1 MPFIIHPRRRNI
13 TMPQPFL
20 HLGNVGLIGERV
32 GGGCRPHGMH
42 TDARHYVNQ
51 ADVTSIP
58 SDDVLIDRDGM
69 QGLVERFGPVILD
82 WPEEGAFEVLRVPGC
97 KSCRLVGSWP
107 LLAKSPPSEK
117 IYMQC
122 FLPSDGPIPWCTTW
136 PLCHPSRCCTKLN
149 QRIEFVREGR
159 HGGLHRV
166 LPGVDGPA
174 RH

>member
-97 KSCRLVGSWP
+97 K
-107 LLAKSPPSEK
+107 
-117 IYMQC
+117 
-122 FLPSDGPIPWCTTW
+122 
-136 PLCHPSRCCTKLN
+136 LN